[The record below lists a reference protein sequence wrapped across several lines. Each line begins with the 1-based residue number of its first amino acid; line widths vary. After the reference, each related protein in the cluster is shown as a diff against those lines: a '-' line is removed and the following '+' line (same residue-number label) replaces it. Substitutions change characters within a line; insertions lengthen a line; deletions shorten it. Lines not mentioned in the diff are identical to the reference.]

1 MADQRTEGQSEERIR
16 FRDMMSKEEMRGSS
30 EAGEKSALS
39 QEGEERSP
47 GGLRLA
53 EIPEIGQTEG
63 SGTDVSGVQAP
74 ANGPGEFDS
83 DDQAIKALYNRIY
96 QATCRVYED
105 AANRGAID
113 IAPMLP
119 MAEALVETL
128 TQPEPHQE
136 DSEEQVPPPTFYREV
151 MVATTASLDWPAH
164 ALHVATLAVKI
175 GMGAGYSEEALKR
188 LALAALV
195 HDVGMVRMPS
205 AILESSG
212 KLTPQE
218 RSVIHTHPDQAA
230 EIVDGLG
237 EEYGWLKRVV
247 EQEHERYRG
256 QGYPH
261 GLSGKEIDEFARI
274 IGMVDTFVAMTQPRP
289 WRPPL
294 TPHEAAKE
302 LVYVRKDEF
311 DPTFVKLF
319 LKKISIFPL
328 KSLVRLSNNEI
339 GQVVVVH
346 EDSPLRPTLL
356 ILQPPRH
363 QQMAEEKVLDL
374 RKRPL
379 LYITGSVAEKDLAEF
394 LQ

>member
-1 MADQRTEGQSEERIR
+1 MANERTESQPEERIR
-16 FRDMMSKEEMRGSS
+16 FREMMSKEEMHGGS
-30 EAGEKSALS
+30 EAREKSALS
-39 QEGEERSP
+39 QEGEERSAE
-47 GGLRLA
+47 GVRLA
-53 EIPEIGQTEG
+53 EIPEIGQIE
-63 SGTDVSGVQAP
+63 VSSP
-74 ANGPGEFDS
+74 DGPGGNTAAHGTGDFDS

-96 QATCRVYED
+96 QASCKLYKD
-105 AANRGAID
+105 AGSTGKID

-119 MAEALVETL
+119 MAEALTEIL
-128 TQPEPHQE
+128 TQAEPREE
-136 DSEEQVPPPTFYREV
+136 DSEERVPSPTFYREV

-175 GMGAGYSEEALKR
+175 GIGAGYSKEALIK
-188 LALAALV
+188 LALAGLV
-195 HDVGMVRMPS
+195 HDVGMVRIPS
-205 AILESSG
+205 SIVESSDE
-212 KLTPQE
+212 LTSQE
-218 RSVIHTHPDQAA
+218 RSVVHKHPIQAA
-230 EIVDGLG
+230 EIIDGLG
-237 EEYGWLKRVV
+237 EEYEWLKTVV

-256 QGYPH
+256 QGYPR

-289 WRPPL
+289 WRPAV

-356 ILQPPRH
+356 ILQPSRH
-363 QQMAEEKVLDL
+363 QKVVEDKVLDL

-379 LYITGSVAEKDLAEF
+379 LYITGSVAESELAEF